1 MTALRA
7 LLAGLVD
14 YAGLFPPAALN
25 MESAVRQYAA
35 YSASDQAW
43 MLGRFVVPAAHLDA
57 FRDAQATLPNQPE
70 WHLSALVGADVEADI
85 DRVHSFNN
93 AMATNNAMA
102 ARAHID
108 TIEGKATT
116 DAAVTRIADCA
127 SGFRAFVE
135 IPVTD
140 FEPLLDAIR
149 DRGLNA
155 KIRTGGVSR
164 EMFPEP
170 EALLRF
176 IEHACRENVPFKATA
191 GLHHALRGDYRL
203 TYDEDA
209 PRGPMFGFLNVFLTA
224 AFVHAGMTDG
234 AALALLL
241 ERDLKKISVSSNAI
255 RWGNR
260 SITTDD
266 IHAARDCVAMSFGS
280 CSFLEP
286 VDELRAAALLQ

>member
-25 MESAVRQYAA
+25 MPSAVRQYADYA
-35 YSASDQAW
+35 ASDQAW

-57 FRDAQATLPNQPE
+57 FRDAHAALRDQPE

-85 DRVHSFNN
+85 ERVRSFND
-93 AMATNNAMA
+93 AMT
-102 ARAHID
+102 ARARID

-116 DAAVTRIADCA
+116 DGAVARIADCA

-135 IPVTD
+135 IPVTG
-140 FEPLLDAIR
+140 FAPLLDAIR

-155 KIRTGGVSR
+155 KVRTGGVSR

-170 EALLRF
+170 EALLAF

-191 GLHHALRGDYRL
+191 GLHHAVRGDYRL
-203 TYDEDA
+203 TYDEDS
-209 PRGPMFGFLNVFLTA
+209 PKGPMFGFLNVFVTA

-241 ERDLKKISVSSNAI
+241 ERDLKKIFVSSRTI
-255 RWGNR
+255 RWGDR
-260 SITTDD
+260 SVTTEE
-266 IHAARDCVAMSFGS
+266 IHATRDCVAVSFGS

-286 VDELRAAALLQ
+286 VNELRAAALLP